1 MSVGATLRRLIGA
14 VPGSRAALSLLR
26 DRVFANFSRRARFVR
41 HYRDNYWKG
50 AESRSGRGS
59 SLDQT
64 RIVRE
69 ELPRLCT
76 ELGITSLLDVPCG
89 DVHWMQHVAL
99 PGVRYIGAD
108 IVPQVVADNRTRFAG
123 TGREF
128 IAFDLV
134 RAPPPRVDLIFCRDL
149 LVHLPFRDALRALE
163 NCRKS
168 GATWLLTTSFT
179 ERTENAD
186 LAGSDWRPLN
196 LALAPFNLPQPARLI
211 LEGCTEDNGAY
222 ADKSLMLWR
231 LADLPPFRLSP

>member
-1 MSVGATLRRLIGA
+1 MSSVSAKLRRLVGA
-14 VPGSRAALSLLR
+14 VPGSRATLSLFR
-26 DRVFANFSRRARFVR
+26 DRLFANLSRRARFVR
-41 HYRDNYWKG
+41 HYRDNYWRG
-50 AESRSGRGS
+50 SESRSGRGS

-76 ELGITSLLDVPCG
+76 ELGVTSLLDVPCG
-89 DVHWMQHVAL
+89 DVYWIQHVNL
-99 PGVRYIGAD
+99 PGLRYIGAD

-134 RAPPPRVDLIFCRDL
+134 CAPPPRVDLIFCGDL

-179 ERTENAD
+179 ERISNAD
-186 LAGSDWRPLN
+186 LIGDWRPVN
-196 LALAPFNLPQPARLI
+196 LSLEPFNLPQPARLI
-211 LEGCTEDNGAY
+211 LEGCTEEGGAY
-222 ADKSLMLWR
+222 RDKSLALWR
-231 LADLPPFRLSP
+231 LADLPPFRL